1 MGSRAA
7 AAKRGLIAL
16 SRSRSA
22 AFALMPAAIVR
33 SHRAGSAL
41 APVQPTQYPEGND
54 GNDPPLASSAHQ
66 PIVRAYQLPPLGPE
80 LGSNISTMK
89 GKA

>member
-1 MGSRAA
+1 MGSRSA

-41 APVQPTQYPEGND
+41 APVQPTQYPEGKTETIRHS
-54 GNDPPLASSAHQ
+54 PQVRISLSSE
-66 PIVRAYQLPPLGPE
+66 PISFRD
-80 LGSNISTMK
+80 
-89 GKA
+89 